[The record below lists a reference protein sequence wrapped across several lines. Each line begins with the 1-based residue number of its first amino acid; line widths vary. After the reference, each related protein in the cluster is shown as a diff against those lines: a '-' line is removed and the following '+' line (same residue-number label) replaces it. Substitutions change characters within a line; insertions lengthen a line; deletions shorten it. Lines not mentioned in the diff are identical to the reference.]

1 MKGAAQTLVVA
12 GVLATMLGVAAGRA
26 SAADVTDADRTW
38 ANFMSEAATVGDH
51 NARLEVRGMT
61 LEDQG
66 GNRLNIIGLRLRSLY
81 PKPQFPMVNKL
92 TGGEIDLLGSFG
104 IGNNG
109 EVGFLVPGLWQ
120 SLQFKD
126 QAGNANSG
134 KTLNEQD
141 VGDLQLYTKIKHSVA
156 EHCSVAG
163 GVELDVPNGSKDK
176 GFTTGETGVTP
187 FVSTRYQRGPYA
199 LGANIGYQIYSGSPV
214 DVFHYGVEGIIRA
227 SENWN
232 FRTELRGR
240 VFTEAG
246 HTFDALELMPGI
258 DYNLS
263 ENITLRPE
271 GMAGLTN
278 SAIDWGVGGA
288 LAYTFPL
295 PHFSMPEAP
304 PPPPAVAEAPPPVPT
319 KEKIVL
325 RGVHFDFNKANIR
338 ADAKP
343 ILDQAAAALKEQ
355 SSVDVTVEG
364 HTDNIGSDAY
374 NQKLSVRRA
383 EAVRDYLAGQG
394 VATSR
399 MTVVG
404 KGESAPVASNDTE
417 DGRAQNRRVEL
428 LVKE

>member
-1 MKGAAQTLVVA
+1 MKGAAHTWFVA
-12 GVLATMLGVAAGRA
+12 GVLATSLGVAAGTA
-26 SAADVTDADRTW
+26 SAADVTDADRTVS
-38 ANFMSEAATVGDH
+38 NYIEEAATVGEH
-51 NARLEVRGMT
+51 NGRVEVRGMT
-61 LEDQG
+61 VEDQG

-81 PKPQFPMVNKL
+81 PNPNEKVTKL
-92 TGGEIDLLGSFG
+92 SGGEIDLLGSFG
-104 IGNNG
+104 IGKNG
-109 EVGFLVPGLWQ
+109 EVGFVVPGLWQ
-120 SLQFKD
+120 SLQFQNKTN
-126 QAGNANSG
+126 GSTS
-134 KTLNEQD
+134 TLNQQD
-141 VGDLQLYTKIKHSVA
+141 VGDLQLYTKFKHSVA
-156 EHCSVAG
+156 EHCSIAG
-163 GVELDVPNGSKDK
+163 GVQLDIPNSSKNK
-176 GFTTGETGVTP
+176 GFTTGETGAEP
-187 FVSTRYQRGPYA
+187 FLSTRYQSGPYA
-199 LGANIGYQIYSGSPV
+199 VGLNAGYQIYSGSPV
-214 DVFHYGVEGIIRA
+214 DVFHYGAEGIIRA

-246 HTFDALELMPGI
+246 HTFDALELLPGI

-263 ENITLRPE
+263 ENLVVRPE

-278 SAIDWGVGGA
+278 SAIDWGVGAG
-288 LAYTFPL
+288 LAFTFPV
-295 PHFSMPEAP
+295 PSFSAPEPP
-304 PPPPAVAEAPPPVPT
+304 PPPPAQVAEAPPPVPT

-343 ILDQAAAALKEQ
+343 ILDQAAATLKEHDG
-355 SSVDVTVEG
+355 VAVTVEG

-394 VATSR
+394 VPTSR

-404 KGESAPVASNDTE
+404 KGESEPVATNDTE

-428 LVKE
+428 LVKD